1 MPPTPARV
9 KPQGGNLGKKP
20 WQKPIPMPVVYG
32 LPVAAFIAI
41 VALFITSDRNFPSF
55 TGGLFSDGPP
65 IAVALSDATTL
76 TILSGEVQIKPKG
89 APDWMEGLQGQ
100 TLATGDSIRAA
111 KDAAAIVTYFEGSTT
126 AIEDEAEIVL
136 SKIEKNPN
144 GVTTEISTQIVV
156 GKTWTKV
163 ARLLDPASSF
173 AMETQSAVAVV
184 RGTEFAV
191 GVNPD
196 GSTVVTTGEG
206 EVALAP
212 PGAPPGSAVIVKAG
226 FESKAAPGQPP
237 TQPQPAPPPKRAMR
251 LTLASPAVP
260 LVTDDKGRSTGCV
273 KVGEVA
279 CAQMVNQI
287 PGSDY
292 SGPQSEPQV
301 ITFALVEGKDRALT
315 TSYTG
320 TGAGGVYH
328 IQGEVIEDG
337 AIKSSTQFA
346 ATIKP
351 NESQQ
356 TGLTAKGDGSL
367 SDFAEPVIVDTL
379 PFKGALSAALLG
391 PTPTGEAG
399 MQIATFSAQKTAA
412 AGATQTAIVAAN
424 GGASPTRPS
433 LVGALPT
440 QDLASL
446 KSLDPAAA
454 QLTPRAKATVPA
466 TETVQ
471 PALAAARANG
481 TATPPGATTASPGA
495 SPSQAPGTPTPT
507 LVTTVTTTVTE
518 TTTVTPTLAV
528 TGTTTVTTTVTPTLT
543 VTETVTVTVTETVTV
558 TVTETTTVSPTPTLT
573 VTETT
578 TATVTATVTPTPTP
592 SVTATTTVT
601 QTSTPTL
608 TVTQTPTLTPTIT
621 QTPTKTAT
629 PVGYTVRGKTIS
641 VAAPGDT
648 GREPRVTFDL
658 VTETGITALD
668 GDRSPFAVATPPSG
682 ELLLSDPINISTSA
696 VFTGPITIE
705 MPFDV
710 ARLSE
715 PIARGDVSRD
725 SIRLLKWS
733 PNARDWFEP
742 VVTGLSVDTASGRL
756 LATMSSFD
764 PVAAQSGV
772 TTRGVSA
779 SATRPGGTFV
789 VAVPR
794 TIGFGVGIDGITNV
808 RIFAGDNLAPGATLT
823 RTITVSNT
831 TRKSLTYRLK
841 TQPTSGIGDGTI
853 LFTDP
858 ANGLQLNVARASL
871 SAFYCG
877 PIKVDFAVP
886 NDDVSG
892 CTTGVAPVGKAK
904 MLRPSETDTLI
915 LTITFPEGAGN
926 EFNGPI
932 NGLVATIDFVWNAV
946 EVPPTPATR

>member
-1 MPPTPARV
+1 MKPTPARV

-20 WQKPIPMPVVYG
+20 GQKPIPLPATYG
-32 LPVAAFIAI
+32 LPVAAFLAI
-41 VALFITSDRNFPSF
+41 VALFVTGDRNFPSL
-55 TGGLFSDGPP
+55 TGTLFSDGPP

-76 TILSGEVQIKPKG
+76 TILSGEVQIKSKG
-89 APDWMEGLQGQ
+89 SPDWKEGLQGQ

-126 AIEDEAEIVL
+126 AIEDEAEVVL
-136 SKIEKNPN
+136 NKIEKNPN

-196 GSTVVTTGEG
+196 GSVVVTTGEG

-226 FESKAAPGQPP
+226 FESKASPGQPP

-273 KVGEVA
+273 KAGAVA

-301 ITFALVEGKDRALT
+301 ITFSLVEGKDRALT

-328 IQGEVIEDG
+328 IQGEVIDDG
-337 AIKSSTQFA
+337 AVKSSTQFA
-346 ATIKP
+346 SNIKA

-367 SDFAEPVIVDTL
+367 SDFAEPVIVEAL

-433 LVGALPT
+433 LVGAMPT
-440 QDLASL
+440 QDIASL
-446 KSLDPAAA
+446 KTLDPAAA
-454 QLTPRAKATVPA
+454 QLTPRTKATVPA

-481 TATPPGATTASPGA
+481 TATRAPVTTASPAA
-495 SPSQAPGTPTPT
+495 SPSPALGTPTPT
-507 LVTTVTTTVTE
+507 PVATVTTTMTE
-518 TTTVTPTLAV
+518 TTTVTPTLTV
-528 TGTTTVTTTVTPTLT
+528 TGTTTVTTTVTATL
-543 VTETVTVTVTETVTV
+543 TVTETVTV
-558 TVTETTTVSPTPTLT
+558 TVTETTTVTPTPTLT

-578 TATVTATVTPTPTP
+578 TATVTTTTTPTPTP

-608 TVTQTPTLTPTIT
+608 TVTQTPTATPTIT
-621 QTPTKTAT
+621 QTPTTTAT
-629 PVGYTVRGKTIS
+629 PIGYTVRGKTVS

-658 VTETGITALD
+658 VTETGITVLD
-668 GDRSPFAVATPPSG
+668 GDRTPFALATPPSG
-682 ELLLSDPINISTSA
+682 ELILSDPINISTSA

-705 MPFDV
+705 IPFDV

-715 PIARGDVSRD
+715 PMGRGDVSRD

-733 PNARDWFEP
+733 PGARDWFEP
-742 VVTGLSVDTASGRL
+742 VVTGMSVDSRGGRL

-764 PVAAQSGV
+764 PVAAQAGV
-772 TTRGVSA
+772 ATRAVSA

-794 TIGFGVGIDGITNV
+794 IVGFGVGIDGITNV

-841 TQPTSGIGDGTI
+841 TQPTSVSGDGTI

-858 ANGLQLNVARASL
+858 VNGLQLTVARPSL

-877 PIKVDFAVP
+877 PIRVDFAIP

-892 CTTGVAPVGKAK
+892 CTNGVPPMGTAK
-904 MLRPSETDTLI
+904 MLRPSETDTLL

-926 EFNGPI
+926 EFNGPV
-932 NGLVATIDFVWNAV
+932 NGLLTTIDFIWNAV
-946 EVPPTPATR
+946 EVPPTRAAT

>member
-1 MPPTPARV
+1 MPPPPARV
-9 KPQGGNLGKKP
+9 QPQGGNLGKKP
-20 WQKPIPMPVVYG
+20 GQKPIPMPVVYG
-32 LPVAAFIAI
+32 LPVAAFVAI
-41 VALFITSDRNFPSF
+41 VALFVTGDRNFPSF

-89 APDWMEGLQGQ
+89 APDWKEGLQGQ
-100 TLATGDSIRAA
+100 TLTTGDSIRAA

-126 AIEDEAEIVL
+126 AIEDEAEIIL
-136 SKIEKNPN
+136 NKIEKNPN

-196 GSTVVTTGEG
+196 GSVVVTTGEG

-226 FESKAAPGQPP
+226 FESKASPGQPP

-328 IQGEVIEDG
+328 IQGEVIDDG

-346 ATIKP
+346 ANIKA

-367 SDFAEPVIVDTL
+367 SDFAEPVIVDSL

-446 KSLDPAAA
+446 KTLDPAAA

-481 TATPPGATTASPGA
+481 TATPAGAATPSPAASASP
-495 SPSQAPGTPTPT
+495 APETPTPT
-507 LVTTVTTTVTE
+507 PATTMTTTETE
-518 TTTVTPTLAV
+518 TTTVTPTLTV
-528 TGTTTVTTTVTPTLT
+528 TGTTTVTTTVTPTL
-543 VTETVTVTVTETVTV
+543 TVTETVTV

-578 TATVTATVTPTPTP
+578 TATVTTTVTPTPTP

-608 TVTQTPTLTPTIT
+608 TVTQTPTLTSTIT

-629 PVGYTVRGKTIS
+629 PMGYTVRGNTVS

-715 PIARGDVSRD
+715 PLARGDVSRD

-733 PNARDWFEP
+733 PSARDWFEP
-742 VVTGLSVDTASGRL
+742 AVTGLSVDAANGRL
-756 LATMSSFD
+756 VATMSSFD

-772 TTRGVSA
+772 TTRAVSA
-779 SATRPGGTFV
+779 SAIRPGGTFV

-794 TIGFGVGIDGITNV
+794 TVGFGVGIDGITNV

-841 TQPTSGIGDGTI
+841 TQPTSGSGDGTI

-858 ANGLQLNVARASL
+858 VNGLQLNVARASL

-892 CTTGVAPVGKAK
+892 CTKGVAPVGTAK

-926 EFNGPI
+926 EFNGPVY
-932 NGLVATIDFVWNAV
+932 GLLTTIDFVWNAV